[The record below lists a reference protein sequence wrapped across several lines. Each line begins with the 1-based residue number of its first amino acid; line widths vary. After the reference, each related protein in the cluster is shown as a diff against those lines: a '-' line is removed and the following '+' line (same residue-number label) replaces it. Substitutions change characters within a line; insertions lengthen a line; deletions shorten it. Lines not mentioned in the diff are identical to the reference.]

1 MGTFQTGASYKINF
15 VIVMNNRVFQKERLI
30 PSEKPSFRAQLSRNE
45 NTKAKLK
52 CRELTIFQVWLS
64 RSLPITSLIWHCI
77 QRANSIFQSELSAN
91 STSIT
96 TLCASTTSLVRL
108 LWQCLQ
114 SKTRFFGPASTSPSR
129 PSGRIKEWRQ

>member
-1 MGTFQTGASYKINF
+1 MQ
-15 VIVMNNRVFQKERLI
+15 
-30 PSEKPSFRAQLSRNE
+30 
-45 NTKAKLK
+45 TKAKLK
-52 CRELTIFQVWLS
+52 YRELNIFQVWLS

-114 SKTRFFGPASTSPSR
+114 SKTRLFSPASTSPSR
-129 PSGRIKEWRQ
+129 PSRRIKEWRQQILPAISQTTQSSGFVAISKGTQISQEVCLRLE